1 MVPYIYQA
9 LIHCYHLWINALSNH
24 KSETV
29 HQARY
34 LINSLLIIWLP
45 DCIMKHQKLC
55 VCLWRNFNELL
66 SSEAIKW
73 EFGTISEQT
82 EARVHKC
89 NTSERSTQDKTIPF
103 IKSLR
108 YISTHKLRCLNN
120 RMSLFFYFRI
130 HCIWNELWSI
140 WNELWSACFQWQ
152 GFYTNALW
160 LSDIILIDTTGVY
173 KIAVINWIF
182 SWFICSTFNSLRPS
196 GAYIPQEPRSSFVQ
210 IMACRLSGVKPSF
223 EPMLPYCQL
232 EPKENIAVK
241 LWWISKVFIRG
252 NALENIVCEIAAILC
267 RPRCVNT

>member
-9 LIHCYHLWINALSNH
+9 MIHCYHLWINVLSYR

-45 DCIMKHQKLC
+45 DCIMKHQELC

-73 EFGTISEQT
+73 GFVTISEQT

-89 NTSERSTQDKTIPF
+89 NTSERSTQDKSIPF
-103 IKSLR
+103 IKYLS
-108 YISTHKLRCLNN
+108 YISTNTLRCLNN
-120 RMSLFFYFRI
+120 RMSLFFISAYTVYEMNYGVLVFNGKGFI
-130 HCIWNELWSI
+130 QTHCD
-140 WNELWSACFQWQ
+140 
-152 GFYTNALW
+152 

-210 IMACRLSGVKPSF
+210 IMACRLFGVKPSF

-241 LWWISKVFIRG
+241 LWWNSKVFIQG